1 MGGSARSSPAPSVV
15 TLAALLLVKLPGSAG
30 GSRPRGSSRRQAQVG
45 CGRVAAEHELARPGS
60 WSKRGQQQELSRA
73 DRDARAAK
81 VAGPYLV
88 RGEKRKGEIWLRV
101 GLWYGYLVD
110 LLKSLS
116 RTEA

>member
-1 MGGSARSSPAPSVV
+1 VGRGREGAAAGKRRWVV
-15 TLAALLLVKLPGSAG
+15 AEQGVGQPPRAAW
-30 GSRPRGSSRRQAQVG
+30 
-45 CGRVAAEHELARPGS
+45 VAVERELARPGS
-60 WSKRGQQQELSRA
+60 WCKRGQQQELSRA

-110 LLKSLS
+110 LLKSLG